1 MNITFVTSTLTSGGS
16 ERVMSILAN
25 ELADRGH
32 NVSIILLRAPNVFY
46 SINDSV
52 KLYFAQDFSKNIMG
66 KALWLR
72 KHIQKE
78 RPDVVIPFMTSV
90 YCVTIFALLGVNVP
104 IISSER
110 IDPRFSNRIIK
121 ITRWAFLRFTTH
133 LVVQTQAIKAYYSQS
148 IQQRTTIIP
157 NPITEKVFEKPTDI
171 NKKHRIISVGRLYD
185 QKNQKMMINA
195 FSQIANQYPDYTL
208 VIYGEGPLRQELE
221 NYIKSL
227 GLESK
232 VLLPGRTEN
241 IVKELYDS
249 EVFCLSSDY
258 EGMSNALLEAV
269 CVGMPVIST
278 RVSGV
283 DDILIN
289 GENGLVVNIGDVDG
303 LVVAFQTLLNNK
315 ELCDKFSKYNKQI
328 SVNYKIEKIVDNWE
342 ALMHKVVGLGCE

>member
-1 MNITFVTSTLTSGGS
+1 MKITFVTSTLTSGGS

-278 RVSGV
+278 RVSGA

>member
-1 MNITFVTSTLTSGGS
+1 MKITFVTSTLTSGGS

-25 ELADRGH
+25 ELSDRGH
-32 NVSIILLRAPNVFY
+32 DVSIILLRAPKVFY
-46 SINDSV
+46 PINDSV

-110 IDPRFSNRIIK
+110 IDPRFSNRMIK
-121 ITRWAFLRFTTH
+121 MMRWVFLRFTTH

-328 SVNYKIEKIVDNWE
+328 SVNYKIEKIVDDWE
-342 ALMHKVVGLGCE
+342 TLINSVINTRN

>member
-1 MNITFVTSTLTSGGS
+1 MKITFVTSTLTSGGS

-110 IDPRFSNRIIK
+110 IDPRFSSRIIK

-232 VLLPGRTEN
+232 VLLPGRTED
-241 IVKELYDS
+241 IVKELYNS
-249 EVFCLSSDY
+249 EIFCLSSDY

-283 DDILIN
+283 DDIIIN
-289 GENGLVVNIGDVDG
+289 GKNGLVVNIGDVDG
-303 LVVAFQTLLNNK
+303 LVIALQTLLNNK
-315 ELCDKFSKYNKQI
+315 DLCDKFSEYNKQI
-328 SVNYKIEKIVDNWE
+328 SVSYKIEKIVDNWE
-342 ALMHKVVGLGCE
+342 TLINNVVS

>member
-1 MNITFVTSTLTSGGS
+1 MKITFVTSTLTSGGS

-25 ELADRGH
+25 ELANRGH
-32 NVSIILLRAPNVFY
+32 DVSIILLRAPKVFY
-46 SINDSV
+46 PIDDAV

-72 KHIQKE
+72 KHIKKE

-90 YCVTIFALLGVNVP
+90 YCVTIFALLGVGVP

-110 IDPRFSNRIIK
+110 IDPRFSNRMRK
-121 ITRWAFLRFTTH
+121 VMRWVFLRFTTH

-148 IQQRTTIIP
+148 IQRRTSIIP
-157 NPITEKVFEKPTDI
+157 NPITEKVFEQPTNV
-171 NKKHRIISVGRLYD
+171 NKKRRIISVGRLYD
-185 QKNQKMMINA
+185 QKNQKMMISA
-195 FSQIANQYPDYTL
+195 FSQIANQYPDYTM

-221 NYIKSL
+221 DYIKSL
-227 GLESK
+227 GMEYK
-232 VLLPGRTEN
+232 VLLPGRTDN
-241 IVKELYDS
+241 IVEELYNS
-249 EVFCLSSDY
+249 EIFCLSSDY

-289 GENGLVVNIGDVDG
+289 GENGLVVEVGDVDG
-303 LVVAFQTLLNNK
+303 LVVAFQTLLNDK
-315 ELCDKFSKYNKQI
+315 ELCGKFSKYNKQI
-328 SVNYKIEKIVDNWE
+328 SVNYKIEKIVDDWE
-342 ALMHKVVGLGCE
+342 ALINSVVS